1 MTYNPSMVNLTQS
14 VNIVAKEV
22 IGVVVSVPRIKGQ
35 NFNFESAGSAAATA
49 TATATGVLVATAN
62 AAVSVS
68 TFVAAE
74 EAAVAAAAAGVLSEE
89 KEKGGVGS
97 YYESISDDAD
107 ILRIVV
113 QIMNGMSST
122 ATELQKYLSY
132 WDKYK
137 ALWDLDKEV
146 FIRKYSKAN
155 RTPTQFDTDISRYRT
170 QQVDGFIFYFCFCP

>member
-1 MTYNPSMVNLTQS
+1 MVNLTQS

-22 IGVVVSVPRIKGQ
+22 IGVVVTVPRIKGQ
-35 NFNFESAGSAAATA
+35 NFSFESAGAVAVVSAT
-49 TATATGVLVATAN
+49 TN
-62 AAVSVS
+62 
-68 TFVAAE
+68 
-74 EAAVAAAAAGVLSEE
+74 VAAAASPAAEPTAAIATVPTIDD
-89 KEKGGVGS
+89 KEKIGLGS
-97 YYESISDDAD
+97 YYEAISDDPD

-137 ALWDLDKEV
+137 SLWELDKDA

-155 RTPTQFDTDISRYRT
+155 RLPTQFDTDISRYRT
-170 QQVDGFIFYFCFCP
+170 QQVKY